1 MAVAP
6 GGAAGRAATVGK
18 KRARRHTVAKCLR
31 GGHLRGA
38 LGEKKVRFFSP
49 LGLP

>member
-6 GGAAGRAATVGK
+6 GGAAGGAATVG
-18 KRARRHTVAKCLR
+18 RQAGSRHTVAKCLR